1 MPRIKTGNLST
12 RNDSLSILTPPLP
25 PLPLTLPHL
34 KTDSKKPTQIRVKD
48 SIFIEHFLWLP
59 LNGELGKVKKSKL
72 KKRCKCPEAATG
84 DALYIVPIEKFS
96 SEYCEI
102 F

>member
-12 RNDSLSILTPPLP
+12 RNDSLSILTPPH
-25 PLPLTLPHL
+25 LPLTLPHL

-72 KKRCKCPEAATG
+72 KKQGKCPEAATG
-84 DALYIVPIEKFS
+84 DALYIVPMEEFS

>member
-1 MPRIKTGNLST
+1 MPRIKTDNLST
-12 RNDSLSILTPPLP
+12 RNDNLSILA
-25 PLPLTLPHL
+25 PHL

-48 SIFIEHFLWLP
+48 SIFIEHLMWLP
-59 LNGELGKVKKSKL
+59 LNGELRKVKKSKL
-72 KKRCKCPEAATG
+72 KKQCKCPEAVTG
-84 DALYIVPIEKFS
+84 DAPYIVPIEEFS